1 MQLRD
6 LLFSAKR
13 SRSVF
18 SDFLWGGRAQRS
30 RDAPA
35 IIAIRYSVLLRSAPK
50 AKMFRK
56 QAGQSFEDYKRTL
69 FAPERLAQRLHSL
82 SNVTLP
88 SIAGQSQT
96 KNVHVVIYT
105 STELPRDH
113 HGRLLQEIG
122 RFPFAKVCEIAPNE
136 KLDCNIELKNI
147 LASARSSLYA
157 HARLDDD
164 DALARDYVERL
175 RNYVVEENVGKA
187 ISFGS
192 GIAGIFD
199 VGAGRYTEFFRYYQ
213 PKSSCGLAIVGAF
226 HHHSEKFQST
236 SANVYALG
244 GHPRV
249 DMRVPLI
256 LDSRDVSF
264 LYSIHPDQDTA
275 AMNNNRMDKLSET
288 VDVAEVERRFAI
300 SRDVIGSARPMGWRP
315 SI

>member
-18 SDFLWGGRAQRS
+18 SDFLWGGKGQEN
-30 RDAPA
+30 RDAPV
-35 IIAIRYSVLLRSAPK
+35 IVAIRFSVLQSTSK
-50 AKMFRK
+50 AFRI
-56 QAGQSFEDYKRTL
+56 QSGQSFANYKDTL
-69 FAPERLAQRLHSL
+69 FDPKRLAQRLHSL
-82 SNVTLP
+82 SSVTLP
-88 SIAGQSQT
+88 SIAGQSQI

-113 HGRLLQEIG
+113 HGRLSQEVS

-147 LASARSSLYA
+147 LASASVSLYA

-175 RNYVVEENVGKA
+175 RNYLIEENVGKA

-192 GIAGIFD
+192 GVAGIFD
-199 VGAGRYTEFFRYYQ
+199 VDTGLYTDFFRLYQ
-213 PKSSCGLAIVGAF
+213 PKSSCGLAVVGSF
-226 HHHSEKFQST
+226 DRQLGKFGH
-236 SANVYALG
+236 ANPNAHTLG
-244 GHPRV
+244 NHLKV

-256 LDSRDVSF
+256 LDSRQVSF
-264 LYSIHPDQDTA
+264 LYSMHPGQDTA
-275 AMNNNRMDKLSET
+275 ALNNKRMGNLSET

-300 SRDVIGSARPMGWRP
+300 SRDVIGSARPMGWGP